1 MKSSIHNIQQV
12 LLFRGVAFAIVALGI
27 LPLFT
32 EMEDL
37 YRIGLFLGALVM
49 LISLWLIIQPGY
61 MAFETSQGKVLIS
74 TDKED
79 ASAFFLTLPMA
90 EVAGYEIES
99 SFGGLR
105 RNLFIYRKT
114 PKGFL
119 RSKAIPMSLFSRSQT
134 GKMCAQLDAMV
145 EANGFG
151 HLKL

>member
-79 ASAFFLTLPMA
+79 TAEFFLVLPMA
-90 EVAGYEIES
+90 EVAGYEIER

-119 RSKAIPMSLFSRSQT
+119 RSKAIPMSLFSRTQT
-134 GKMCAQLDAMV
+134 TKMCAQLDAMV
-145 EANGFG
+145 ETNGFG

>member
-27 LPLFT
+27 LPLFSN
-32 EMEDL
+32 MDDV
-37 YRIGLFLGALVM
+37 YRISLFLGSLVM

-79 ASAFFLTLPMA
+79 ASEFFLTLPMA
-90 EVAGYEIES
+90 EVAGYEIERTY
-99 SFGGLR
+99 GGMR
-105 RNLFIYRKT
+105 RRLFIYRKT
-114 PKGFL
+114 PKGFM

-134 GKMCAQLDAMV
+134 TKMCAQLDALV
-145 EANGFG
+145 EANGFS

>member
-134 GKMCAQLDAMV
+134 RKMCAQLDAMV